1 MLSLYPISVFS
12 ANVYFFFQT
21 FKGFTSFSKMFHQ
34 VLRLRIDRG
43 KVPSERMMAYVG
55 MLSLLLLSTA
65 SGSHPLSL
73 FFPISLLSQKIHVVL
88 FSCNTDVLQ
97 HTRDTRTYC
106 QYAYIHNVYVCV
118 YVAASAAHSSLL
130 ADCASVR
137 VIHFPNYQH
146 QINVCLCNARCP

>member
-1 MLSLYPISVFS
+1 
-12 ANVYFFFQT
+12 
-21 FKGFTSFSKMFHQ
+21 MFHE
-34 VLRLRIDRG
+34 VLRLQIDRG
-43 KVPSERMMAYVG
+43 KVPSEKMMAYVG
-55 MLSLLLLSTA
+55 LLSLLLLSTA

-73 FFPISLLSQKIHVVL
+73 FFPISVLSQKIHVVL
-88 FSCNTDVLQ
+88 RATKTFCNPHVVHPLPE
-97 HTRDTRTYC
+97 RIF